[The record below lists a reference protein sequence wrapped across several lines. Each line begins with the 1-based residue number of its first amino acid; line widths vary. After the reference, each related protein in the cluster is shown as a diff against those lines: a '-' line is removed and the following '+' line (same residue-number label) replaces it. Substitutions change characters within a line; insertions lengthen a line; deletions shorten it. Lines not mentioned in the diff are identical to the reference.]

1 MLSYFSAIENYILY
15 FSLFIS
21 VIDNNRS
28 IYAMGVLPPPM
39 VFLFSKVVVHINMT
53 AMGPK
58 ILRIDGSTRRQES
71 VSRSLGDLAVAT
83 LQEQFGVVNLT
94 LRDTRSGIGNISSAW
109 RNASLTPGEAR
120 SSEDRALLAQS
131 EALISE
137 VESADLLL
145 IALPIYNFSIP
156 AALKSWIDLI
166 CRDNV
171 DGARARDLSG
181 KWKNKQALI
190 IVTSNYTMANAADDF
205 ATPYLEFMMKFMGIN
220 HLSFID
226 ATGLA
231 NDAEAIVSRAKKA
244 LTEHCI
250 KVSEAWDKQT
260 AAE

>member
-1 MLSYFSAIENYILY
+1 MPWESSPLPWPFFFSQL
-15 FSLFIS
+15 
-21 VIDNNRS
+21 
-28 IYAMGVLPPPM
+28 
-39 VFLFSKVVVHINMT
+39 VVHRNMT

-58 ILRIDGSTRRQES
+58 ILRIDGSTRRRES

-83 LQEQFGVVNLT
+83 LQEQLGVVNLT

-109 RNASLTPGEAR
+109 RNASLTPGETR

-137 VESADLLL
+137 VENADLLL

-171 DGARARDLSG
+171 DGARARNLGG
-181 KWKNKQALI
+181 KTRNKQALI
-190 IVTSNYTMANAADDF
+190 IVTSNYTLANGADDF
-205 ATPYLEFMMKFMGIN
+205 ATPYLKYMMKFMGID
-220 HLSFID
+220 HSTFID

-231 NDAEAIVSRAKKA
+231 NGPEAIVSRAKNA
-244 LTEHCI
+244 VVEHCLG
-250 KVSEAWDKQT
+250 VAEVWDKQT

>member
-1 MLSYFSAIENYILY
+1 
-15 FSLFIS
+15 
-21 VIDNNRS
+21 
-28 IYAMGVLPPPM
+28 
-39 VFLFSKVVVHINMT
+39 MT
-53 AMGPK
+53 AMAPK
-58 ILRIDGSTRRQES
+58 ILRIDGSTRRHES
-71 VSRSLGDLAVAT
+71 VSRSLSDLAVTT

-109 RNASLTPGEAR
+109 RNASLTPGESR

-137 VESADLLL
+137 VENADLLL

-181 KWKNKQALI
+181 KSKNKQALI

-231 NDAEAIVSRAKKA
+231 NDPEAVVSRAKKA
-244 LTEHCI
+244 VIEHCI
-250 KVSEAWDKQT
+250 KVAEAWDKQT